1 LLDKLNILKMPKK
14 LRITILA
21 DDRERQSQVIEY
33 LSDMPDVA
41 VEIARLPTG
50 DYLADNRL
58 LFERKTLNDFA
69 MSIIDG
75 RLFKQV
81 ARLANNRY
89 KPVMILEGT
98 GKDLTKIGIRR
109 EAMQGA
115 LISISL
121 IYGIPVLRAMN
132 SYESARLIR
141 YAALQIRAIAGGEFS
156 NRGGYQPKTKSKKQ
170 LFILQGLPGIGP
182 NKAKKLLDRFG
193 SVEKIIS
200 ASIEELQLI
209 DGISKTI
216 AEKINWAVRE
226 EQSGYGFHDDFDF

>member
-1 LLDKLNILKMPKK
+1 MNKTTK
-14 LRITILA
+14 ITIIA
-21 DDRERQSQVIEY
+21 DDRERQSQVIGF
-33 LSDMPDVA
+33 LSDMPDISVQ
-41 VEIARLPTG
+41 ISRLATG

-58 LFERKTLNDFA
+58 VFERKTLKDFA
-69 MSIIDG
+69 ISIIDG

-81 ARLANNRY
+81 ARLANSRY
-89 KPVMILEGT
+89 KPVLILEGT
-98 GKDLTKIGIRR
+98 GRDLSENGIRR

-132 SYESARLIR
+132 PHESARLIN
-141 YAALQIRAIAGGEFS
+141 YATLQIRAIAGGGLS
-156 NRGGYQPKTKSKKQ
+156 NRGGYHPKTKSKRQ

-182 NKAKKLLDRFG
+182 KKAKNLLDRFG

-209 DGISKTI
+209 DGIGKNI
-216 AEKINWAVRE
+216 AEKIKWAVHE
-226 EQSGYGFHDDFDF
+226 EKAAYGFNDDFDI